1 MKTINVTMLS
11 LLAPVLAFAQYDQ
24 VTQFTGGPGMQPS
37 YQGNYQPN
45 PGAFQSGAAVDSG
58 AGLLVIGILIYFLF
72 FKKKGG
78 DK

>member
-24 VTQFTGGPGMQPS
+24 VNQFTGGGPGMQAV
-37 YQGNYQPN
+37 QPN

-78 DK
+78 AK

>member
-11 LLAPVLAFAQYDQ
+11 LLTPVLAFAQYDQ
-24 VTQFTGGPGMQPS
+24 ATQFTGGGPGMQPTA
-37 YQGNYQPN
+37 GPN

-78 DK
+78 AK

>member
-24 VTQFTGGPGMQPS
+24 VTQFTGGGPGMEPTA
-37 YQGNYQPN
+37 QPN

-78 DK
+78 AK